1 MPDELLSRVQVRPIL
16 SGERAAFD
24 AGLDEH
30 HWLGHRLVGRTMRYV
45 ASDDDGRWLA
55 LLGFG
60 AAALSCKPRDMHIGW
75 SREQQYRRLSHVANN
90 QRFCVLPEG
99 RQANLASFVLTRTL
113 KRLGEDYR
121 RQWGQRVVAVETFVD
136 PTRHRGT
143 CYVAGGFELLG
154 STVGYGRSGGR
165 WFHHGRS
172 KLVLLRSLRRDA
184 HRLLAADF
192 DHPALVEE
200 DRPMIDLEQ
209 LDFDSVDG
217 LLARLEQISDH
228 RKRRGV
234 RHRLASLLGMAV
246 AATLAG
252 ARSVAAIG
260 EFAADC
266 PQPVLGALGAKFHP
280 DHRRFIAPHTD
291 TFRRALAQVDAVA
304 LDEVVGAWL
313 FEQVRAGRLD
323 EQRLVLALDGKSM
336 RGATGDHGRPVHLFS
351 AMIHGEGA
359 VVAQQQVDTKTNE
372 ITAFRPLLEDLDL
385 AGALVTA
392 DAMHTHR
399 ANAAWLVEVKQADYL
414 LQIKG
419 NQPSLL
425 EACEQIGDEQLSEAF
440 EQTVRGH
447 GRIETREV
455 RTAPV
460 PDSFDFPYAAQIVV
474 VYRERSGL
482 DGKLVAAET
491 SYYVTSIAAD
501 DADAHLLAGHVRG
514 HWEIENRIHWVRDWA
529 FDEDRHQLRAT
540 ASPARALA
548 TLRNLAIS
556 LIRLV
561 GSNRIAAT
569 MRWIARRPERSA
581 QLLGAMPA

>member
-1 MPDELLSRVQVRPIL
+1 MSDELLREIEVRPIL
-16 SGERAAFD
+16 AGERAGFD

-30 HWLGHRLVGRTMRYV
+30 HWLGRRLVGRTMRYV
-45 ASDDDGRWLA
+45 AVDGDGRWVA

-60 AAALSCKPRDMHIGW
+60 AAALSCRPRDVHIGW
-75 SREQQYRRLSHVANN
+75 SREQQYRRLAHVANN
-90 QRFCVLPEG
+90 QRFCVLPAG
-99 RQANLASFVLTRTL
+99 RRANLASFVLTRTL
-113 KRLGEDYR
+113 KRLGEDYQR
-121 RQWGQRVVAVETFVD
+121 RWGQRVVAVETFVD
-136 PTRHRGT
+136 PARHHGT
-143 CYVAGGFELLG
+143 CYVAGGFERVG
-154 STVGYGRSGGR
+154 TTVDYGRSGGR
-165 WFHHGRS
+165 WFHHGRP
-172 KLVLLRSLRRDA
+172 KLVLLRLLRRDA
-184 HRLLAADF
+184 RRLLSADF
-192 DHPALVEE
+192 DHPALVE
-200 DRPMIDLEQ
+200 DDTPMIDLET
-209 LDFDSVDG
+209 LDFTGDDG
-217 LLARLEQISDH
+217 LLARLERISDH

-234 RHRLASLLGMAV
+234 RHRLSSVLGMAV

-252 ARSVAAIG
+252 ARSVTAIG

-266 PQPVLGALGAKFHP
+266 PQPVLQALGAKFHP
-280 DHRRFIAPHTD
+280 DRQRFIAPHTE
-291 TFRRALAQVDAVA
+291 TFRRALAAVDAAA

-313 FEQVRAGRLD
+313 FEQVRQGRVD
-323 EQRLVLALDGKSM
+323 QRRLVLALDGKSM
-336 RGATGDHGRPVHLFS
+336 RGAHDAQGRPIHLFA
-351 AMIHGEGA
+351 AMIHGQGT

-372 ITAFRPLLEDLDL
+372 TTALQPLLEDLDL

-392 DAMHTHR
+392 DAMHTVR
-399 ANAAWLVEVKQADYL
+399 ANAAWLVQVKQADYL

-425 EACEQIGDEQLSEAF
+425 DACEQIGDAQLSEPF

-460 PDSFDFPYAAQIVV
+460 PEHFDFPHAAQIVV

-482 DGKLVAAET
+482 DGKMTSAET
-491 SYYVTSIAAD
+491 SYYVTSIVAD
-501 DADAHLLAGHVRG
+501 DADAQLLAGHVRD
-514 HWEIENRIHWVRDWA
+514 HWQIESLHWVRDWA

-556 LIRLV
+556 LIRLA
-561 GSNRIAAT
+561 GSNRIAAA